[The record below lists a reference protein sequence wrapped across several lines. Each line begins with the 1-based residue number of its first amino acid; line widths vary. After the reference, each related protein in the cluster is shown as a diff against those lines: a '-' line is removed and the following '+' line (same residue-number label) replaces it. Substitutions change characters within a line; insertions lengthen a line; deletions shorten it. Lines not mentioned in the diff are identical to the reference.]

1 MHTHNCLDRNSP
13 NSINFNLPFHVTYS
27 LLIIII
33 SIISILPFNHSSTT
47 QTCHRL
53 VLEGACWDGLKQLF
67 HLCDRPINPAF
78 RIYSKQFK
86 SLWDPTAIRKG
97 SQDPQILQTLAKH
110 QWWNV
115 KPSLYWFAYS
125 SIHRRRA
132 KSCEIAGFAEAASSA
147 SYKHRHFESPRPW
160 CAYTGQ
166 GHWRY
171 FFCRIGPRHLFQ
183 QYTNQTMNPKA
194 IQPSVPQSNLH
205 NGRKFVCKQKSI
217 RMNYSVPSITS
228 HFKQASNVPPQ
239 QSQELQGDLLHL
251 LLDGLQTVELVESLC
266 FVNLLCARPP
276 RPWAIEQ
283 IAICCCSHKREWWSC
298 SWCCLDWPIAVRS
311 KGRQPNPNF
320 VDFLLLRIYI
330 YRGFLSD
337 SNTLQKI
344 RGPSS
349 IKLHWKHQLMREGT
363 EPRDSN
369 NISFIG
375 PQTKPEPA
383 TSRKSSR

>member
-1 MHTHNCLDRNSP
+1 MCAYCVQSWKSMSHFNIYCTVYAHTHTHNCLDRNSP

-205 NGRKFVCKQKSI
+205 NGRKFVCKQKNI
-217 RMNYSVPSITS
+217 WMNNSAPSITS
-228 HFKQASNVPPQ
+228 HFKQASQCSVTTVPRAPRRPAPLIARWIADGRIGRIIVLCQ
-239 QSQELQGDLLHL
+239 ASMFSAASAMSHWANCHL
-251 LLDGLQTVELVESLC
+251 LLFSQ
-266 FVNLLCARPP
+266 ARMVV
-276 RPWAIEQ
+276 
-283 IAICCCSHKREWWSC
+283 
-298 SWCCLDWPIAVRS
+298 L
-311 KGRQPNPNF
+311 
-320 VDFLLLRIYI
+320 
-330 YRGFLSD
+330 
-337 SNTLQKI
+337 
-344 RGPSS
+344 
-349 IKLHWKHQLMREGT
+349 
-363 EPRDSN
+363 
-369 NISFIG
+369 
-375 PQTKPEPA
+375 
-383 TSRKSSR
+383 